1 MATSGF
7 FVLFH
12 IFFDEIIS
20 ISLTVIKSTFLN
32 PVNIY
37 LQDVPVISVRLVVIS
52 VSFLVISVII
62 GDFGNS

>member
-1 MATSGF
+1 M
-7 FVLFH
+7 
-12 IFFDEIIS
+12 
-20 ISLTVIKSTFLN
+20 TVIIVTFLN

-62 GDFGNS
+62 GDFGNSWHPQNYIIKLLHWSD